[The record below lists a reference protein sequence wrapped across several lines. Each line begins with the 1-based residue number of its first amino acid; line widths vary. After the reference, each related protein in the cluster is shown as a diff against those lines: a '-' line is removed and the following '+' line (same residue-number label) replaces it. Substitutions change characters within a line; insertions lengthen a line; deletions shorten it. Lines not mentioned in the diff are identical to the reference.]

1 MHMVNSSDQQVLI
14 KIGEKTLYRGKILIF
29 FLLISSCYDPR
40 EDTTYQGPFLRL
52 YETNCLDVA
61 EISASGESKTT

>member
-1 MHMVNSSDQQVLI
+1 MTMR
-14 KIGEKTLYRGKILIF
+14 TFFFPPRGSQPLVSGSRG
-29 FLLISSCYDPR
+29 L